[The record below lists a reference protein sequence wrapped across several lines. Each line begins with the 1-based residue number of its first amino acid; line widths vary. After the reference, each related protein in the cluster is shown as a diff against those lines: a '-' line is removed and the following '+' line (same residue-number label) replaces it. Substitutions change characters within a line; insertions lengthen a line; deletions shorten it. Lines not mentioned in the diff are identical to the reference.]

1 MSKSYNNTIP
11 IFGTP
16 KAQRKA
22 VMSIVSDSTPM
33 EDPKDPDKCNIFAL
47 YKLFATP
54 EEVEEMAARYRAGNY
69 GYGHAKQAL
78 FEKMQ
83 EHFAPMQER
92 RNELAKDLDTV
103 WDILRDGAKKASIE
117 ADKTMEKVRTAV
129 GLR

>member
-1 MSKSYNNTIP
+1 
-11 IFGTP
+11 
-16 KAQRKA
+16 
-22 VMSIVSDSTPM
+22 MSIVSDSTPM

-54 EEVEEMAARYRAGNY
+54 AEVEEMAARYRAGNY

-92 RNELAKDLDTV
+92 RNELAKDIDTV
-103 WDILRDGAKKASIE
+103 WDILREGGRRASAE
-117 ADKTMEKVRTAV
+117 ADKTMEKVRCAV